1 MKNFNQIKINKILLT
16 IFLSLLL
23 ASCGKGAFK
32 NIGKTDSRKD
42 SPNVNERAEKNIQ
55 EGKGFRLGNLTG
67 NQSGVFDFATSN
79 EMWRAS
85 IELLD
90 FTPLSNVDY
99 SGGIIITDWLSKKNS
114 PKDSMKITI
123 KFLSNEIRADG
134 IKITIHERTCIDVN
148 ICSTEKVESK
158 ISEEIKL
165 AILREATI
173 LKENELVKDPDYK
186 DPRNKN

>member
-1 MKNFNQIKINKILLT
+1 MKNFNQIKINKFLLT

-23 ASCGKGAFK
+23 ASCGKGTFK
-32 NIGKTDSRKD
+32 NIGKTDSRKI

-67 NQSGVFDFATSN
+67 NKGGVFDFATSN

-99 SGGIIITDWLSKKNS
+99 SGGIIITDWFSKKNS

-148 ICSTEKVESK
+148 TCSTEKVESK

-165 AILREATI
+165 AILREATL
-173 LKENELVKDPDYK
+173 LKENELVKKPDYK
-186 DPRNKN
+186 DSRIKD

>member
-1 MKNFNQIKINKILLT
+1 MKNFNQIKINKFLLT

-32 NIGKTDSRKD
+32 NIGKTDSRKV

-99 SGGIIITDWLSKKNS
+99 SGGIIITDWFSKKNS

>member
-32 NIGKTDSRKD
+32 NIGKTDSRKV

-99 SGGIIITDWLSKKNS
+99 SGGIIITDWFSKKNS

>member
-1 MKNFNQIKINKILLT
+1 MKNFNQIKINKFLLT

-23 ASCGKGAFK
+23 VSCGKGAFK
-32 NIGKTDSRKD
+32 NIGKTDSRKI
-42 SPNVNERAEKNIQ
+42 SPNVNERAQKNIQ
-55 EGKGFRLGNLTG
+55 EGRGFRLGNLTG

-99 SGGIIITDWLSKKNS
+99 SGGIIITDWFSKKNS

-148 ICSTEKVESK
+148 TCTIEKVESK

-165 AILREATI
+165 AILREATL
-173 LKENELVKDPDYK
+173 LKENELVKNPDYK
-186 DPRNKN
+186 DPRIKD

>member
-1 MKNFNQIKINKILLT
+1 MKNFNQIKINKFLLT

-23 ASCGKGAFK
+23 VSCGKGAFK
-32 NIGKTDSRKD
+32 NIGKTDSRKI
-42 SPNVNERAEKNIQ
+42 SPNANERAQKNIQ
-55 EGKGFRLGNLTG
+55 DGRGFRLRNLTG

-99 SGGIIITDWLSKKNS
+99 SGGIIITDWFSKNNS

-148 ICSTEKVESK
+148 TCSIEKVESK

-165 AILREATI
+165 AILREATL
-173 LKENELVKDPDYK
+173 LKENELVKNPDYK
-186 DPRNKN
+186 DPRIKD